1 MFFVLHGC
9 SFPSE
14 NSRRLA
20 TGPLSLN
27 HPFLPGKAVP
37 PRLGIQV
44 GDGPGM
50 NGTYGTRAGFQRFKL
65 STLMAKR
72 IDLRKA
78 VEAKAQQR
86 RGRRGMISVFTKD
99 PTRWEDNLFFHD
111 LFCHVLSCFVTLG
124 GQLALAKRGPGP
136 TFIDSD
142 WKNKFLL

>member
-99 PTRWEDNLFFHD
+99 PTGWEDNLFFHD
-111 LFCHVLSCFVTLG
+111 LFCHVLSLWE
-124 GQLALAKRGPGP
+124 A
-136 TFIDSD
+136 
-142 WKNKFLL
+142 N